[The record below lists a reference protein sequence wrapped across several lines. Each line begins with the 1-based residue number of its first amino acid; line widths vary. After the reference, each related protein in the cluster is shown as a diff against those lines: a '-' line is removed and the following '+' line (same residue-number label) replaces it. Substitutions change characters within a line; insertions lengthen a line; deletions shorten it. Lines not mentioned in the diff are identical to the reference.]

1 MGPVMMVADPR
12 KLSNTIVV
20 IDATENALEE
30 HRFANDRDGYRVLK
44 AAVRGYRDRIWA
56 LEGAK
61 GIGLSLTQRL
71 VAEGEPV
78 VNVPAKLAARVRA
91 FGGGNVRKNDS
102 ADAHAVALA
111 GLRARDLKVV
121 TPDDVT
127 TVLRLLTDRRQL
139 ALHVRRR
146 SLELRRA
153 TPARAP
159 LTRPTQEIYTH
170 LMRERYDEGRRT
182 MEARIEHAMQ

>member
-1 MGPVMMVADPR
+1 
-12 KLSNTIVV
+12 
-20 IDATENALEE
+20 
-30 HRFANDRDGYRVLK
+30 
-44 AAVRGYRDRIWA
+44 
-56 LEGAK
+56 
-61 GIGLSLTQRL
+61 LTQRL